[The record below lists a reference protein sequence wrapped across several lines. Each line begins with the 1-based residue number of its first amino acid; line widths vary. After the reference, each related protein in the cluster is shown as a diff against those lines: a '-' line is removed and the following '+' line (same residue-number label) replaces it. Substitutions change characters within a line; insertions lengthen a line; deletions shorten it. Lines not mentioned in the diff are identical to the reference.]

1 LELENYLLK
10 AKDKVKESM
19 QKAEV
24 MAAKQE
30 IAQNKSIQLLR
41 DVK

>member
-1 LELENYLLK
+1 MELEKSLLK

-24 MAAKQE
+24 MTAKQE

-41 DVK
+41 DLK

>member
-1 LELENYLLK
+1 LELEKSLLK

-24 MAAKQE
+24 MTSKQE
-30 IAQNKSIQLLR
+30 TAQNKSIQLLR
-41 DVK
+41 DFK